1 MFKIVILDGY
11 TSNPGDLHW
20 DTIEALGEL
29 TVYSRTADEELIERA
44 MTADILVVNKRELD
58 KEALAQLPNLKCIC
72 TLATGYN
79 NIDIG
84 HAREKNIPV
93 CNAVGYSSTSVA
105 QHVFSLLL
113 ELTSHV
119 GRHSIE
125 VDAGAWA
132 KAIDWCFWTYPL
144 MEVSGKKMGIYGYGK
159 IGREVGK
166 IARAFGMEVLI
177 SSRGA
182 EKDVHKDVRYVSLE
196 ELFCESDVLTL
207 HAPLTSDNHHFVNN
221 DTLKLMKK
229 SAFLINT
236 GRGGLVN
243 ETDLKEAL
251 LNKQIAGAGLDVLS
265 KEPPR
270 EGHPLINVPNC
281 IITPHIAWASKESRM
296 RLIQQVADN
305 IEAFIQGEPQNVVN

>member
-1 MFKIVILDGY
+1 MTKIVILDGY

-20 DTIEALGEL
+20 EAIEALGEL
-29 TVYSRTADEELIERA
+29 TAYSRTADEELIERA
-44 MTADILVVNKRELD
+44 MAADILVVNKRELA
-58 KEALAQLPNLKCIC
+58 KKALDQLPNLKCIC

-79 NIDIG
+79 NIDIE
-84 HAREKNIPV
+84 HARSKNIPV
-93 CNAVGYSSTSVA
+93 CNAVGYSSSSVA

-113 ELTSHV
+113 ELTNHV
-119 GRHSIE
+119 GRHSTE

-144 MEVSGKKMGIYGYGK
+144 IELSGKKMGIYGYGK

-166 IARAFGMEVLI
+166 IARAFGMEILVL
-177 SSRGA
+177 SRGD
-182 EKDVHKDVRYVSLE
+182 EKDVYDHVTCVPSE
-196 ELFCESDVLTL
+196 ALFRESDVLTL
-207 HAPLTSDNHHFVNN
+207 HTPLTSDNQHYINK
-221 DTLKLMKK
+221 DTLKLMKR

-265 KEPPR
+265 KEPPG

-305 IEAFIQGEPQNVVN
+305 IAAFIEGRPQNVVN